1 MLYLK
6 EFLSSPYMD
15 EVYGEC
21 SKLLFTGSHTSP
33 DRLLALCQI
42 TFISKTLILNSP
54 DCLWLGIPD
63 IIFHNFP
70 I

>member
-21 SKLLFTGSHTSP
+21 SELTFTGSHTSP
-33 DRLLALCQI
+33 DRALAACQI
-42 TFISKTLILNSP
+42 TLISKTLHLNSP
-54 DCLWLGIPD
+54 D
-63 IIFHNFP
+63 
-70 I
+70 